1 MKLYNH
7 LDEFSTKRKA
17 VATIGIF
24 DGVHPGHRKVLSRL
38 AQSAEDAGGESV
50 ILSFFPHPRTIL
62 GKPDDDIRLIN
73 TLDEKI
79 SLLEQTGIQHLIIH
93 PFDKAFS
100 EIPADRFIEEVLVG
114 KLRLSRLVIGHD
126 HRFGKDRQGSYSLL
140 QTESVRFGFE
150 MEEIPALDLKNIS
163 ISSSRIRK
171 ALLEGNIQAANELLG
186 YRFFMRGSVIQGD
199 KIGRTINFP
208 TANIYIEENYKLI
221 PAEGVYAV
229 KVSIGPESYSG
240 MLNIGR
246 RPTLPGK
253 QLSME
258 VHLLNFNRDIYGE
271 NIQVNFVKRI
281 RDEVRF
287 DNLSLLEEQLKKDR
301 ETVKLI
307 LE

>member
-186 YRFFMRGSVIQGD
+186 YRLGGNSYIPDQ
-199 KIGRTINFP
+199 KITF
-208 TANIYIEENYKLI
+208 
-221 PAEGVYAV
+221 
-229 KVSIGPESYSG
+229 
-240 MLNIGR
+240 
-246 RPTLPGK
+246 
-253 QLSME
+253 
-258 VHLLNFNRDIYGE
+258 
-271 NIQVNFVKRI
+271 
-281 RDEVRF
+281 
-287 DNLSLLEEQLKKDR
+287 
-301 ETVKLI
+301 
-307 LE
+307 

>member
-1 MKLYNH
+1 
-7 LDEFSTKRKA
+7 
-17 VATIGIF
+17 V
-24 DGVHPGHRKVLSRL
+24 
-38 AQSAEDAGGESV
+38 
-50 ILSFFPHPRTIL
+50 
-62 GKPDDDIRLIN
+62 
-73 TLDEKI
+73 
-79 SLLEQTGIQHLIIH
+79 
-93 PFDKAFS
+93 
-100 EIPADRFIEEVLVG
+100 EEVLVG
-114 KLRLSRLVIGHD
+114 SLRLSRLVIGHD
-126 HRFGKDRQGSYSLL
+126 HRFGKDREGSYNLL
-140 QTESVRFGFE
+140 QNESRRFGFE

-171 ALLEGNIQAANELLG
+171 ALLQGDIQVANEFLG

-208 TANIYIEENYKLI
+208 TANIFIEENYKLI

-229 KVSIGPESYSG
+229 KVNVGRESFSG

-253 QLSME
+253 QVSME

-271 NIQVNFVKRI
+271 NIQLNFVKRI

-287 DNLSLLEEQLKKDR
+287 DNLSLLEAQLKKDR